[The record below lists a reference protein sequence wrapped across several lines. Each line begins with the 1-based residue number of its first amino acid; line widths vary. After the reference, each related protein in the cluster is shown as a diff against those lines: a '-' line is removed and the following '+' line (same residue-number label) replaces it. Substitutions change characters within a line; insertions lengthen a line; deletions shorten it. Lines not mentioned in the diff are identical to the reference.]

1 MSKIFTHTLR
11 VYYEDTDMAGI
22 VYYANYLRF
31 IERGR
36 SDWVRD
42 IGMDQNR
49 MKDDFGIVFAVKR
62 IEADY
67 IAPARLDDVLVVYGQ
82 NGEPLRPAQGY
93 PLRLLVP
100 GWEGNTNVKWLRRL
114 EVLDTP
120 AMTREETSKYTEP
133 MLDGSIR
140 QFSFDIEARSIITS
154 PSYPGTI
161 EPGWQTISGLAWSGK
176 GKIRRVEIST
186 DGVDT
191 W

>member
-1 MSKIFTHTLR
+1 MSKIFTHRLR

-67 IAPARLDDVLVVYGQ
+67 IAPARLDDVLVVETTLSDVKGARFTMEQ
-82 NGEPLRPAQGY
+82 RVRREDQPLFTATVQIVVMTLEGPPTRLPAEIRA
-93 PLRLLVP
+93 L
-100 GWEGNTNVKWLRRL
+100 
-114 EVLDTP
+114 
-120 AMTREETSKYTEP
+120 
-133 MLDGSIR
+133 LDGKS
-140 QFSFDIEARSIITS
+140 
-154 PSYPGTI
+154 
-161 EPGWQTISGLAWSGK
+161 
-176 GKIRRVEIST
+176 
-186 DGVDT
+186 
-191 W
+191 

>member
-1 MSKIFTHTLR
+1 MSEIFTHTLR

-67 IAPARLDDVLVVYGQ
+67 IAPARLDDVLVVETTLSDVKGARFTMEQ
-82 NGEPLRPAQGY
+82 RVRREDQPLFTATVQIVVMTLEGRPT
-93 PLRLLVP
+93 RL
-100 GWEGNTNVKWLRRL
+100 
-114 EVLDTP
+114 P
-120 AMTREETSKYTEP
+120 AEIRAL
-133 MLDGSIR
+133 LDGKS
-140 QFSFDIEARSIITS
+140 
-154 PSYPGTI
+154 
-161 EPGWQTISGLAWSGK
+161 
-176 GKIRRVEIST
+176 
-186 DGVDT
+186 
-191 W
+191 